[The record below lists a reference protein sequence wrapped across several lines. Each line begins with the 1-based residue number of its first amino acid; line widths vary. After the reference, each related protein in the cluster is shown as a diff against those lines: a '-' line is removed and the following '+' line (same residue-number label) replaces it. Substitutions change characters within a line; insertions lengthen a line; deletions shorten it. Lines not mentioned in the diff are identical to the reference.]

1 MVHYGLIGSG
11 NKVIKDAVLRDKLA
25 REQGVLCFEMEATG
39 IMNRMPCLVVRGI
52 CDYCD
57 SHKNKDWQG
66 YAAMTAAAYTK
77 ELLLEIPCKDVER
90 EERLAVA
97 VKQRE

>member
-1 MVHYGLIGSG
+1 
-11 NKVIKDAVLRDKLA
+11 
-25 REQGVLCFEMEATG
+25 MEAAG

-57 SHKNKDWQG
+57 SHKNKYWQE

-77 ELLLEIPCKDVER
+77 ELLMEIPCKEIER
-90 EERLAVA
+90 EERLTAA
-97 VKQRE
+97 IDQRE